1 MKCKVFALTG
11 MVALLLWSCGNK
23 SNQTN
28 SAKDNTILQQDDG
41 TLALNLDKAALYS
54 DNINPSSN
62 TAEWNF
68 MVSKPGRYKVWLSSA
83 TLDTTKLRYSEPVRM
98 NFLDKLVEVK
108 PVCDKVVHNSNDVTY
123 PYFRADSYMGSF
135 YISEPG
141 EYNIQIISEMVKSK
155 DVSDE
160 LSQAQPDTRLMSVF
174 LTPSTR

>member
-1 MKCKVFALTG
+1 MKCKVLALAG
-11 MVALLLWSCGNK
+11 MMAFMLMSCGHR
-23 SNQTN
+23 SNIE
-28 SAKDNTILQQDDG
+28 SAKTDTILQKDDG

-83 TLDTTKLRYSEPVRM
+83 TLDTTRLKYSEPVRM
-98 NFLDKLVEVK
+98 NFLDKLVEIK
-108 PVCDKVVHNSNDVTY
+108 PVCDKIVRNSEDVSY

-141 EYNIQIISEMVKSK
+141 EYNIQIISEMVKGK
-155 DVSDE
+155 DAGE
-160 LSQAQPDTRLMSVF
+160 QLSQAQPDTRLMSVI
-174 LTPSTR
+174 LTPATR